1 MPRQDG
7 GSISYNILLLCP
19 NFHTKLDDGDEFMI
33 ERSREALL
41 FKSMK
46 RLMREAENS
55 NEGLRKLC
63 HVARAIILRHPL

>member
-1 MPRQDG
+1 
-7 GSISYNILLLCP
+7 
-19 NFHTKLDDGDEFMI
+19 MI